1 MHLDIPFDGEQVVAS
16 GQVNLNNNDVTL
28 AFMDTTLEGVTG
40 QFRYHND
47 KLESDTLTANWFA
60 SQPLTFSFAG
70 GDQRMLIKLVLI

>member
-1 MHLDIPFDGEQVVAS
+1 MAGKINGVLHLDIPFDGEQVVAS

-47 KLESDTLTANWFA
+47 KLESDTLTANWFE
-60 SQPLTFSFAG
+60 STSDIFFCWW
-70 GDQRMLIKLVLI
+70 